1 MEGIIECLHAFSYY
15 TCKIKINLNLFKV
28 TATNTSEV
36 EGVDDSGTKD
46 FDIHS
51 LSRNILGQHGGELL
65 LDIDNS
71 IFYPGIL
78 GIICLRTKVCVQTLF
93 LPPT

>member
-1 MEGIIECLHAFSYY
+1 MHFHIIPAKLKLIY
-15 TCKIKINLNLFKV
+15 NLFKV
-28 TATNTSEV
+28 KATNTSEV

-51 LSRNILGQHGGELL
+51 LSRHILGQHGGELL

-93 LPPT
+93 LPPTWNHFGI